1 MYFSFL
7 LECRLLPDSLLKL
20 DSIFS
25 NCLFIVVIFSKNFD
39 NILDEVSNLYNGPD
53 KLIEIYLSPF
63 GFEI

>member
-1 MYFSFL
+1 M
-7 LECRLLPDSLLKL
+7 KL